1 MSQPLDIKVEIQAAW
16 VWAVVSYSADNAAP
30 VVLGQSSE
38 AFPTEEAARVD
49 AARALPGL
57 SANSSI

>member
-1 MSQPLDIKVEIQAAW
+1 MSQPLDIKVEIQAGGW

-57 SANSSI
+57 S